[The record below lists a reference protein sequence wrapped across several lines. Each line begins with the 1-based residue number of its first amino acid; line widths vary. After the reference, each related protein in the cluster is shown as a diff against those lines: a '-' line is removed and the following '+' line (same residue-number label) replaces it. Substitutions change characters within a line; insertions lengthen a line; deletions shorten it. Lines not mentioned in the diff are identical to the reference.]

1 MYLNQFGF
9 QEKPFHITPNP
20 RFIFLSKNH
29 KDAFAHLLYGL
40 QQRVGFLSLT
50 GEVGT
55 GKTTV
60 LRTLLGQL
68 EDGEYSLAL
77 ILNPCLSALELM
89 ETIHREFSI
98 PCREGQNIGQL
109 HESLNRFLLEQR
121 EKGITVVLV
130 VDEAQNLEPAVLEQL
145 RLLSNLETET
155 DKLIQMVL
163 VGQPELEALFE
174 RRDLRQ
180 LRQRLMVRYRLLP
193 MDEEDT
199 EAYIRHRLK
208 VAGWKGGSLFDRGAL
223 RSIYRLTGGTPRLIN
238 ILCDRALLV
247 AYSQDLDSVASREVR
262 SAQSELLQVDQAVQ
276 TTGGRQVPI
285 LLAVMFAV
293 IVSLVL
299 LWPKLSDD
307 LERFSQAS
315 LTGQPVPAP
324 VSQPA
329 AAAPAAPMAE
339 GGATESVEAPLP
351 PPTDQA
357 NPQRIEEL
365 QARVAALAPG
375 ATLQQALAPLLAL
388 WSRDREPLNLQ
399 LPPADMLADAGLLAS
414 SFHGELELL
423 LSFNRPALLELAP
436 PMTTSRHYFALL
448 GVSEDQV
455 LLVPGLTESGW
466 LDKAE
471 LEQIWFG
478 RAVIPWLNT
487 DQIPYLMEPGL
498 RLDGIARLQ
507 ALLSRLGF
515 DELAQTGVFDPQ
527 TIRAVTALQ
536 RNNGLTPDGRVGA
549 QTLLL
554 LYRLAGYEYPHLVGG
569 GAL

>member
-98 PCREGQNIGQL
+98 PCEEGQNIGQL
-109 HESLNRFLLEQR
+109 HESLNRFLLAQR
-121 EKGITVVLV
+121 EQGITVVLV

-174 RRDLRQ
+174 RKDLRQ

-193 MDEEDT
+193 MNEEDT

-223 RSIYRLTGGTPRLIN
+223 RSIFRLTGGTPRLIN

-247 AYSQDLDSVASREVR
+247 AYSQDLDSVDSRVIR
-262 SAQSELLQVDQAVQ
+262 SAQGELQQVDQAVKPS
-276 TTGGRQVPI
+276 GGRQAPI
-285 LLAVMFAV
+285 LVAVLFAV

-307 LERFSQAS
+307 LARFSQAS
-315 LTGQPVPAP
+315 LTATPVSPPVAPPLPEPQAEVVTTVTVEEPQRLPVPP
-324 VSQPA
+324 RQVTPA
-329 AAAPAAPMAE
+329 
-339 GGATESVEAPLP
+339 
-351 PPTDQA
+351 
-357 NPQRIEEL
+357 RIEEL
-365 QARVAALAPG
+365 QVRIAALSPEM
-375 ATLQQALAPLLAL
+375 TLKQALPPLLAL
-388 WSRDREPLNLQ
+388 WGRDREPLNLQ
-399 LPPADMLADAGLLAS
+399 QAPPQLLGDTGLQAA

-436 PMTTSRHYFALL
+436 PMTTARHYFALL
-448 GVSEDQV
+448 GATDDQV
-455 LLVPGLTESGW
+455 LLLPGLTESGW
-466 LDKAE
+466 LDKTE

-478 RAVIPWLNT
+478 KAIIPWLNT
-487 DQIPYLMEPGL
+487 DEIPYLMEPGL
-498 RLDGIARLQ
+498 RLDGIVKLQ
-507 ALLSRLGF
+507 ALLAQLGF
-515 DELAQTGVFDPQ
+515 GVLAQTGVFDQQ

-536 RNNGLTPDGRVGA
+536 RNNGLIPDGRVGA

-554 LYRLAGYEYPHLVGG
+554 LYRLAGYEYPTLVGE
-569 GAL
+569 ASL